1 MFKASNITPRRANL
15 ACNQIFSAA
24 ESACII
30 IPQKTVSPTASRKK
44 HNKTLLKGCWHNFF
58 SGSNSIPYLGGYSL
72 SINTHTAK
80 IRSPPLHLSLSLL
93 LLLLLLFSLNRDRIV
108 NFCRSHYPRFE
119 CLIHHL
125 PCVTA
130 YASAAS
136 QSLKGQGIYGNWN
149 LILSSHGGASPI
161 PSESHPEMNEGDT
174 VTMSACG
181 V

>member
-1 MFKASNITPRRANL
+1 MYNYSSKNCFSNCFK
-15 ACNQIFSAA
+15 
-24 ESACII
+24 
-30 IPQKTVSPTASRKK
+30 KK

-72 SINTHTAK
+72 SINTHSQNPL
-80 IRSPPLHLSLSLL
+80 SPSSSLS

-149 LILSSHGGASPI
+149 LILSSHGGALPI
-161 PSESHPEMNEGDT
+161 PSEFHPEMNEGDT
-174 VTMSACG
+174 VTMSACR